1 MRWRTESALGERC
14 WECTAGNDGRS
25 GRSRPA
31 RHDGVTGGRMARAA
45 REKGKPV
52 CAQRKSLVTGESR
65 NPSGDPSTSKA
76 RPPERS
82 PGARERLLRER
93 CESLRGAFSK
103 HQESTEGE
111 KSSYHKPTFSLPEEA

>member
-31 RHDGVTGGRMARAA
+31 RHDGVAGGRMARVA

-52 CAQRKSLVTGESR
+52 CAQRKGLVTGESR
-65 NPSGDPSTSKA
+65 NPSGDPSSSKA
-76 RPPERS
+76 GPPGRS
-82 PGARERLLRER
+82 PAARERLLRER
-93 CESLRGAFSK
+93 WESLRGEFSK
-103 HQESTEGE
+103 HQESTGGL
-111 KSSYHKPTFSLPEEA
+111 KPSYY